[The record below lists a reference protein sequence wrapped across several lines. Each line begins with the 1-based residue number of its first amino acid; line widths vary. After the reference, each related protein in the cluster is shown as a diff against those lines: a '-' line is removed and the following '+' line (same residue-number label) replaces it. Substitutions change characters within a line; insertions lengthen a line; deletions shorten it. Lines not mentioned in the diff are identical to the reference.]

1 MPGDVIEVQVIC
13 HHDHNVGGLATRAGQ
28 QQGGTQG
35 DNSSHDSLLLNHV
48 LFYLRKNYRYCFP
61 YLHSS
66 ALTIC
71 IDTQIQKELE
81 VYFTFRTLYW
91 LDIYLFG
98 CLQSMLSIY
107 VLSFFRRIF
116 PLHSIVDFQNPMNQ
130 RLFFCV
136 VQYKCTSVLHCD
148 CVLCV
153 YITRARAPSPLHTRH
168 QTPAAMIRI
177 VLATLLLAVLVSA
190 RRGGGRG
197 KQCAD
202 GSTPSCS
209 DGSQPVFDGDR

>member
-1 MPGDVIEVQVIC
+1 MPGDVIEAQVIC

-48 LFYLRKNYRYCFP
+48 LFYLRKNCRYYFS
-61 YLHSS
+61 YLHLS

-130 RLFFCV
+130 RLYFCV

-148 CVLCV
+148 CVSCL
-153 YITRARAPSPLHTRH
+153 YNPSTGPLATPHRH
-168 QTPAAMIRI
+168 QTPAAMMRI
-177 VLATLLLAVLVSA
+177 VLATLLLAVIVSA

-209 DGSQPVFDGDR
+209 DGSQPVFDGDRW